1 MTLLI
6 NSGIS
11 SSLVRE
17 NVQGGLGDIVF
28 RRTDFLN
35 FLRSRGAVTNLVGAD
50 PMQWNLNTAGNGS
63 AETYAEGQ
71 AAPVAG
77 RQTYSRASL
86 ACFHTRV
93 VAGYSGHVADQV
105 RNGGVYA
112 DPIQNELAKGIED
125 LFVQVE
131 STLVGSTADQGAQ
144 SIIDGGDTYAGIAPG
159 SVTSWKSLE
168 TAVGGALSFTVLED
182 NIETAALTP
191 YLSQP
196 THILAPFNQITNY
209 VRLAGSSA
217 TTSLMRFKPPSTAEG
232 TTDLGMTP
240 GGLLQGMVSWN
251 GMPWVGISGLTTTV
265 ILMLDMNSP
274 VHLVVKRDVTVEA
287 LAKTSDDQN
296 VAITFACALRVM
308 ERNKHIKLTGVTA

>member
-1 MTLLI
+1 MALLI

-35 FLRSRGAVTNLVGAD
+35 FLRANGAVMALQGAD
-50 PMQWNLNTAGNGS
+50 PMQWNLNTAANGS
-63 AETYAEGQ
+63 AETYVETQ

-86 ACFHTRV
+86 ACFHSRV

-105 RNGGVYA
+105 RNGGVYV
-112 DPIQNELAKGIED
+112 DPIQNEIQKGVAD

-131 STLVGSTADQGAQ
+131 STLVGSTADQGVQ

-217 TTSLMRFKPPSTAEG
+217 TTSLMRFSSPANGGSM
-232 TTDLGMTP
+232 DLGATP
-240 GGLLQGMVSWN
+240 GGLLQGQVSWN

-274 VHLVVKRDVTVEA
+274 IHLVVKRDVMVEP

-296 VAITFACALRVM
+296 VQITFACALRVM